1 MTETQQH
8 RCALVVLAW
17 RTVGVPSSG
26 ATGRGLDRASY
37 SGPFAA
43 SRARTFTAARPASP
57 SRTRPRSRSA
67 FGSGSP
73 DHVLQRAGTSLAAI
87 GMWRYM
93 RSPCWSDWTR
103 RSLTARRRTERRAR
117 TRDRDL
123 KARSGAR
130 CTTSDSRAIAVRQSH
145 FSQPAVRQSASPP
158 GMISVELSACGG
170 GTSCSNATSA
180 PVRARSGHT
189 SRCAMFQLSSLI
201 TP

>member
-123 KARSGAR
+123 KARTDPAI
-130 CTTSDSRAIAVRQSH
+130 CT
-145 FSQPAVRQSASPP
+145 PP
-158 GMISVELSACGG
+158 LPLRS
-170 GTSCSNATSA
+170 SNAFATRRDSLHRSA
-180 PVRARSGHT
+180 YRRSYRGVEAPNACVGG
-189 SRCAMFQLSSLI
+189 S
-201 TP
+201 